1 MRIRLTSVYRA
12 WFGLRGVGYSI
23 DGVKI
28 GASGKSEGNIIV
40 GNGSLFSQEY

>member
-1 MRIRLTSVYRA
+1 MRIRVSSVYRA
-12 WFGLRGVGYSI
+12 WFGLQGIGYNI

-40 GNGSLFSQEY
+40 GNGSLFFQEY